1 MNPASPVNASADYHV
16 TDQVGHLLRRA
27 YQRHTAIF
35 QSVVPASQLSA
46 AQFVV
51 LCVVRERPGATIAE
65 IAQASA
71 MDEPSVR
78 GLVERLKWTDWVSV
92 AHEPGD
98 KRHAT
103 VTLTEQGKR
112 TLGETL
118 PHAQQIT
125 ELTFGDLSA
134 EERQQL
140 IRLLRRISGAAAA

>member
-1 MNPASPVNASADYHV
+1 MSTPQTPNDYRV

-35 QSVVPASQLSA
+35 QSVVPANKLSA

-51 LCVVRERPGATIAE
+51 LCAVRDHAGATIGD
-65 IAQASA
+65 IVQATA
-71 MDEPSVR
+71 MDEPAVR
-78 GLVERLKWTDWVSV
+78 GIVERLKWTDLVSV

-103 VTLTEQGKR
+103 VTLTA
-112 TLGETL
+112 LGQTTVDETL
-118 PHAQQIT
+118 PHAQHIS

-134 EERQQL
+134 DERQQL
-140 IRLLRRISGAAAA
+140 TALLRRISGTA

>member
-1 MNPASPVNASADYHV
+1 MSPPVSSGEYRV

-35 QSVVPASQLSA
+35 QAVVPASQLGA

-51 LCVVRERPGATIAE
+51 LCAVRDAPGATIAQ
-65 IAQASA
+65 IVTVTA
-71 MDEPSVR
+71 MDEPAVR
-78 GLVERLKWTDWVSV
+78 GIVERLRWSGQVTV

-103 VTLTEQGKR
+103 VTLTPHGQD
-112 TLGETL
+112 TIAQTL

-125 ELTFGDLSA
+125 EMTFGDLN
-134 EERQQL
+134 EQERRQL
-140 IRLLRRISGAAAA
+140 THLLRRISGAEAG